1 MGFALWTFA
10 VLVGLYLPLSNGVLL
25 NAFFCHRAV
34 LLFSSMSGLAASLI
48 DGSWF
53 GILGP

>member
-53 GILGP
+53 GILGA